1 MDSGEDKVGEPF
13 PIIGVGASAGGLN
26 AFQCFIGALPKEFGF
41 AVVFMQHLSAK
52 HRSLLP
58 ELLHNRRPDISIHE
72 ISGTARILSGKIY
85 LCPPAAEVRLQEGTF
100 HVIPAP
106 EEHVHLPIDEFLTSL
121 AEDAGERAIAVILS
135 GAGTDGARGI
145 QAIRKAGGS
154 VFVQEPDTAEFPA
167 MPLAA
172 ISTGSADRV
181 LPPEDIAREIVKLHG
196 FFPAGADT
204 DIAPEEFDALARL
217 IYEKTGHSFT
227 HYKKNMI
234 SRRIKRRMSL
244 RGVWSVRDYTRL
256 IAEKDFEAANVAADL
271 MIGVTSFF
279 RDPLAW
285 KALKTGVIR
294 KLAAQEEDQPV
305 RVWTPACATGEEAY
319 SIAMMLRQEFELS
332 GGKREVQVFATDVN
346 DAALEKAREGRY
358 PGSIVAD
365 VPPDYMKKFFTCS
378 EDGLSVI
385 IGKEIRDSVVF
396 ARQDL
401 LSDPPF
407 SRLDLIICR
416 NLLIYLEP
424 DAQERCILLFHY
436 GLKDGGY
443 LFLGNAESPGRKSP
457 LFKSLAHRKCR
468 IYQKIET
475 NHPVRLPFA
484 VPFAPESAAAMPS
497 RVSAEYELSVIE
509 VVQQAL
515 LEESGPAAVAINQHY
530 DIVYNN
536 GPTNRYLRQPR
547 GAPTQSLLELLPEDL
562 RNRIRG
568 ALFRASQEARPVTV
582 RATIPGDDGQRKE
595 QVTLH
600 ISKLRDNLFLVIFR
614 QRNYK
619 KGAPHETTDTVAPD
633 VVHEDAVRQLENEL
647 SSTRQELHSNIEQLR
662 SLNEELQSSNEEL
675 QAANEELETSREEL
689 QSLNEELNTVNAQLQ
704 SRIEE
709 QEETNNDLNNFVSS
723 TNIPTVF
730 LDHQFRVKRF
740 TPSMSTLLKLI
751 PSDVGRPIIDMSQEN
766 LGPDL
771 IADAKE
777 VLRHLAPMKREIA
790 INGSWYVRTT
800 LPYRTAADRVEGV
813 VITYNDV
820 SDLKRA
826 ESVMRSRLR
835 LLTTAYTGAVSV
847 DGVLRMALDEI
858 EMQTGSVIG
867 FYHFLE
873 ADEETL
879 TLQSWSSNTVK
890 NMCTAEGKGRHYNIS
905 QAGVWVDC
913 VRERRPVIHN
923 DYASLPH
930 RKGMPAGHAPVV
942 REMIIPVF
950 RGDRIAAIIGVGN
963 KPADYN
969 AADVEIASHLGDFS
983 WEIVEHKRAEEKLL
997 ESEERL
1003 KRAQEIAHLGSW
1015 ELDLITDNLSWS
1027 DEVYRIFGQKPQEF
1041 AATYEAFLDAVH
1053 PDDRGAVEAA
1063 YSGSIRE
1070 GRDSYEIEH
1079 RVVRKSTGEIR
1090 HVHEK
1095 CEHMRDESG
1104 RIIRSVGMV
1113 HDITERKHAEE
1124 KLRASWERSRSYI
1137 EVTGQLGW
1145 TTNADGEVIEDLPS
1159 WRAYTGQTYDEVKG
1173 WGWAEALHPDD
1184 VEYAA
1189 QVWRKAVEE
1198 KRMYEVEYR
1207 IRRHDG
1213 IYRLF
1218 MARGIPVFKE
1228 DGSVREWV
1236 GTCIDITE
1244 RKQAEADVLKLSED
1258 MAARNVE
1265 LERANREMEAFTYSI
1280 SHDLRAPLRSMAG
1293 FAGILMQDYA
1303 KGLDKQVKDYLERI
1317 LRGSEKM
1324 TRLIDD
1330 LLRLSGISRQQ
1341 MEKTQVDLSAIA
1353 SSVVSDMHEADP
1365 ERRVSVRIEEG
1376 LSAFA
1381 DRPLIEIVLS
1391 NLLGNAWKFTS
1402 RTENARI
1409 EFGSI
1414 QQEGRNIFYVR
1425 DNGAG
1430 FDSQYMKKMFLPFQ
1444 RLHSDQEFEGTGIG
1458 LTIIERIIHRH
1469 GGRIWAEGEK
1479 GKGATI
1485 YFTLGQD
1492 HDLLSPSSREGEKSF
1507 SDPGCGKET

>member
-1 MDSGEDKVGEPF
+1 M
-13 PIIGVGASAGGLN
+13 SA
-26 AFQCFIGALPKEFGF
+26 
-41 AVVFMQHLSAK
+41 
-52 HRSLLP
+52 
-58 ELLHNRRPDISIHE
+58 
-72 ISGTARILSGKIY
+72 
-85 LCPPAAEVRLQEGTF
+85 
-100 HVIPAP
+100 
-106 EEHVHLPIDEFLTSL
+106 
-121 AEDAGERAIAVILS
+121 
-135 GAGTDGARGI
+135 
-145 QAIRKAGGS
+145 
-154 VFVQEPDTAEFPA
+154 
-167 MPLAA
+167 
-172 ISTGSADRV
+172 
-181 LPPEDIAREIVKLHG
+181 
-196 FFPAGADT
+196 
-204 DIAPEEFDALARL
+204 
-217 IYEKTGHSFT
+217 
-227 HYKKNMI
+227 
-234 SRRIKRRMSL
+234 
-244 RGVWSVRDYTRL
+244 
-256 IAEKDFEAANVAADL
+256 
-271 MIGVTSFF
+271 
-279 RDPLAW
+279 
-285 KALKTGVIR
+285 
-294 KLAAQEEDQPV
+294 
-305 RVWTPACATGEEAY
+305 
-319 SIAMMLRQEFELS
+319 
-332 GGKREVQVFATDVN
+332 
-346 DAALEKAREGRY
+346 
-358 PGSIVAD
+358 
-365 VPPDYMKKFFTCS
+365 
-378 EDGLSVI
+378 
-385 IGKEIRDSVVF
+385 
-396 ARQDL
+396 
-401 LSDPPF
+401 
-407 SRLDLIICR
+407 
-416 NLLIYLEP
+416 
-424 DAQERCILLFHY
+424 
-436 GLKDGGY
+436 
-443 LFLGNAESPGRKSP
+443 
-457 LFKSLAHRKCR
+457 
-468 IYQKIET
+468 
-475 NHPVRLPFA
+475 
-484 VPFAPESAAAMPS
+484 
-497 RVSAEYELSVIE
+497 
-509 VVQQAL
+509 
-515 LEESGPAAVAINQHY
+515 
-530 DIVYNN
+530 
-536 GPTNRYLRQPR
+536 
-547 GAPTQSLLELLPEDL
+547 
-562 RNRIRG
+562 
-568 ALFRASQEARPVTV
+568 
-582 RATIPGDDGQRKE
+582 
-595 QVTLH
+595 
-600 ISKLRDNLFLVIFR
+600 
-614 QRNYK
+614 
-619 KGAPHETTDTVAPD
+619 
-633 VVHEDAVRQLENEL
+633 
-647 SSTRQELHSNIEQLR
+647 
-662 SLNEELQSSNEEL
+662 
-675 QAANEELETSREEL
+675 
-689 QSLNEELNTVNAQLQ
+689 
-704 SRIEE
+704 
-709 QEETNNDLNNFVSS
+709 
-723 TNIPTVF
+723 
-730 LDHQFRVKRF
+730 
-740 TPSMSTLLKLI
+740 LLKLI

>member
-1 MDSGEDKVGEPF
+1 MKPDVTLGEDKLGEPF
-13 PIIGVGASAGGLN
+13 PIVGLGASAGGLN
-26 AFQCFIGALPKEFGF
+26 ALQCFIGALPKEFGF

-72 ISGTARILSGKIY
+72 ISDSVQILPGKIY
-85 LCPPAAEVRLQEGTF
+85 VCPPGKEVSIKEGTF
-100 HVIPAP
+100 RVIPAP
-106 EEHVHLPIDEFLTSL
+106 EGQVHLPIDEFFTSL

-145 QAIRKAGGS
+145 QAIRKAGGA
-154 VFVQEPDTAEFPA
+154 VFVQEPGTAEFPA

-172 ISTGSADRV
+172 ISTGRADRV
-181 LPPEDIAREIVKLHG
+181 LPSEDIAREIVKLHG
-196 FFPAGADT
+196 VFPAGADR
-204 DIAPEEFDALARL
+204 DITPDQFETLARL
-217 IYEKTGHSFT
+217 IYEKTGHSFRQ
-227 HYKKNMI
+227 YKKNMV

-244 RGVWSVRDYTRL
+244 RGVSSVQDYTR
-256 IAEKDFEAANVAADL
+256 IVAEKDSEAANLAADL

-285 KALKTGVIR
+285 KALKTGVIK
-294 KLAAQEEDQPV
+294 KLAALDEDQPV

-319 SIAMMLRQEFELS
+319 SIAMMLRQEIELS
-332 GGKREVQVFATDVN
+332 GRKREVQVFATDVN
-346 DAALEKAREGRY
+346 DIALEKAREGRY

-385 IGKEIRDSVVF
+385 IGKEIRDAVVF
-396 ARQDL
+396 AKQDL
-401 LSDPPF
+401 LGDPPF

-443 LFLGNAESPGRKSP
+443 LFLGNAESPGRKSL
-457 LFKSLAHRKCR
+457 LFKPLAHRKCR
-468 IYQKIET
+468 IYRKIET
-475 NHPVRLPFA
+475 NYPVRLPFA
-484 VPFAPESAAAMPS
+484 APFAPERAAAMPS
-497 RVSAEYELSVIE
+497 RVTAEYELSVTE

-515 LEESGPAAVAINQHY
+515 LEDNGPAAVAINQNY

-547 GAPTQSLLELLPEDL
+547 GAPTQNLLELLPENL

-568 ALFRASQEARPVTV
+568 TLFRAAQEARPVSI
-582 RATIPGDDGQRKE
+582 RATIPVDDGQKKE
-595 QVTLH
+595 QVTLR

-614 QRNYK
+614 QKNYK
-619 KGAPHETTDTVAPD
+619 KGVSNETTDTIAPEAAVD
-633 VVHEDAVRQLENEL
+633 EDAVRQLEDEL
-647 SSTRQELHSNIEQLR
+647 SSTRQELNSNIEQLR

-704 SRIEE
+704 SRIDE
-709 QEETNNDLNNFVSS
+709 QEETNNDLNNFLSS

-730 LDHQFRVKRF
+730 LDRQFNVKRF
-740 TPSMSTLLKLI
+740 TPSLSTLLKLI
-751 PSDVGRPIIDMSQEN
+751 PSDVGRPIIDMSQKN
-766 LGPDL
+766 LGSDL

-777 VLRHLAPMKREIA
+777 VLEHLAPIKREIS
-790 INGSWYVRTT
+790 INGNWYIRAT
-800 LPYRTAADRVEGV
+800 LPYRTANNRVEGV

-820 SDLKRA
+820 SDLKRV

-835 LLTTAYTGAVSV
+835 LITTAYTGAVSV
-847 DGVLRMALDEI
+847 DEVLRLALDEI
-858 EMQTGSVIG
+858 ELQTGSVIG

-890 NMCTAEGKGRHYNIS
+890 TMCTAEGKGRHYNIS

-930 RKGMPAGHAPVV
+930 RKGMPAGHAAVV
-942 REMIIPVF
+942 REMVIPVL
-950 RGDRIAAIIGVGN
+950 RGDRIVAIIGVGN

-983 WEIVEHKRAEEKLL
+983 WEIVEHRRAEEKLL

-1015 ELDLITDNLSWS
+1015 ELDLVTDNLSWS

-1041 AATYEAFLDAVH
+1041 AATYEAFLEAVH
-1053 PDDRGAVEAA
+1053 PDDRDAVEAA

-1070 GRDSYEIEH
+1070 GRDTYEIEH
-1079 RVVRKSTGEIR
+1079 RIVRKSTGEIR
-1090 HVHEK
+1090 YVHEK
-1095 CEHMRDESG
+1095 CEHLRDESG

-1113 HDITERKHAEE
+1113 HDITERKQAEE
-1124 KLRASWERSRSYI
+1124 KLRSSLERSRSYI

-1173 WGWAEALHPDD
+1173 WGWAKALHPDD

-1189 QVWRKAVEE
+1189 QVWRKAVAE
-1198 KRMYEVEYR
+1198 KRTYEVEYR

-1213 IYRLF
+1213 IYRFF
-1218 MARGIPVFKE
+1218 MARGIPVLKE

-1293 FAGILMQDYA
+1293 FAGILMQDHA
-1303 KGLDKQVKDYLERI
+1303 EGLDKQAKDYLGRI

-1330 LLRLSGISRQQ
+1330 LLRLSGISRYQ
-1341 MEKTQVDLSAIA
+1341 MEKTEVDLSAIA
-1353 SSVVSDMHEADP
+1353 SSVVSDMREADP
-1365 ERRVSVRIEEG
+1365 ERPVSIRIEEG

-1381 DRPLIEIVLS
+1381 DRSLIEIVLS
-1391 NLLGNAWKFTS
+1391 NLIGNAWKFTS
-1402 RTENARI
+1402 KTENACI
-1409 EFGSI
+1409 EFGSMER
-1414 QQEGRNIFYVR
+1414 EGRNIYYVR

-1430 FDSQYMKKMFLPFQ
+1430 FDPQYMKKMFLPFQ
-1444 RLHSDQEFEGTGIG
+1444 RLHSEQEFEGTGIG

-1469 GGRIWAEGEK
+1469 GGVVWAEGEK

-1485 YFTLGQD
+1485 YFTLGQ
-1492 HDLLSPSSREGEKSF
+1492 GQQ
-1507 SDPGCGKET
+1507 GY